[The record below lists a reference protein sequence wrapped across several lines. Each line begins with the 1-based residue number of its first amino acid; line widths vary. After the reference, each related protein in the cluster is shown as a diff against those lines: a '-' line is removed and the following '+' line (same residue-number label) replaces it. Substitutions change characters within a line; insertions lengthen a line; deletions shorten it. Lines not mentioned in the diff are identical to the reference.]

1 MHISKKSSNFAAGK
15 KFNSHIYMKKLIVL
29 VFICVT
35 CALASYAGDSIP
47 AVPQP
52 CSVMLARAGDH
63 YYLGNERMDMK
74 QTLQWLKEQDCRV
87 AYDLFNSGMKI
98 AKAGWYL
105 FGTGILLNC
114 AGWGLTLAAIDHGS
128 LKGGLIAWKLIGGL
142 GSSVEMAAIA
152 TIATGYYKMHHTVDV
167 YNTHCYKRPEP
178 RPYWALQASEN
189 GIGLA
194 YKF

>member
-1 MHISKKSSNFAAGK
+1 MSKKSSNFAAGK
-15 KFNSHIYMKKLIVL
+15 KLNSNIYMEKLIVL

-35 CALASYAGDSIP
+35 CAMGSYAGDSIP
-47 AVPQP
+47 AV
-52 CSVMLARAGDH
+52 
-63 YYLGNERMDMK
+63 
-74 QTLQWLKEQDCRV
+74 
-87 AYDLFNSGMKI
+87 
-98 AKAGWYL
+98 
-105 FGTGILLNC
+105 
-114 AGWGLTLAAIDHGS
+114 
-128 LKGGLIAWKLIGGL
+128 

-178 RPYWALQASEN
+178 RPYWALQASEK